1 MTDLAM
7 WTVYDHP
14 SDYPDYYIARK
25 WLVGSKRAEPEATD
39 EILLDADLDALRK
52 RIPPWLYCMGRQ
64 EGDDP
69 KIIEVWF

>member
-1 MTDLAM
+1 M

-14 SDYPDYYIARK
+14 DDYPDHYVARK
-25 WLVGSKRAEPEATD
+25 WLCGKEPEPTD

-52 RIPPWLYCMGRQ
+52 RIPPFLYCMSRQ

>member
-1 MTDLAM
+1 MSLAM

-14 SDYPDYYIARK
+14 ADYPDHYVARK
-25 WLVGSKRAEPEATD
+25 WLCGKELEATD

-52 RIPPWLYCMGRQ
+52 RIPPFLYCMPRQ

-69 KIIEVWF
+69 KIVEVWF